1 MCVVLILKLQWQQSL
16 LWWKCE
22 FPYPGH
28 WPWAG
33 SEWWGGGSKRAVA
46 QRGVSETYNCQ
57 VLWALWWR
65 KATGKMGRAG
75 EAVALLGVTQQCK
88 AQQFSPEIV
97 PLATENQHPWLCMSG
112 FAHLW
117 WFVDGFPLRVSKFS
131 FFSWHSNFLASLF
144 SPECENSCILDVL
157 TCIVMIFSQCLWI
170 NDIPQVCLCF
180 HSITNHLQERLCW
193 LKQQSSGGSCV
204 LLMHWIYWRTMV
216 LWVQKAQAPP
226 VIQVPILQMGP
237 VCSHWGLH
245 PDQAFGYTQIRSNQK
260 A

>member
-1 MCVVLILKLQWQQSL
+1 MVKESHRQDGKGRRGSGSAGCDPAVQSTAVLPWDCTLGHRKSASVAMHVRVCPSVMIC
-16 LWWKCE
+16 WW
-22 FPYPGH
+22 
-28 WPWAG
+28 
-33 SEWWGGGSKRAVA
+33 
-46 QRGVSETYNCQ
+46 
-57 VLWALWWR
+57 
-65 KATGKMGRAG
+65 
-75 EAVALLGVTQQCK
+75 
-88 AQQFSPEIV
+88 FSP
-97 PLATENQHPWLCMSG
+97 Q
-112 FAHLW
+112 
-117 WFVDGFPLRVSKFS
+117 SKQIQLF
-131 FFSWHSNFLASLF
+131 FFSLSDFLASLF

-193 LKQQSSGGSCV
+193 LKQQSSGGSRV
-204 LLMHWIYWRTMV
+204 LLMHWIYWITMV

-226 VIQVPILQMGP
+226 VIQVPILKMGP